1 MTFKLVESPMGSK
14 YIVLKKCWIFAPSDG
29 PKSLFQY
36 LFLTIIDNIYK
47 TVSSILLLRKVSNP
61 DNFGTVA
68 GISYISFIL
77 KDSKKKK
84 NGKMRAMRKIDRQR
98 DKKEVQNMLL
108 QELRFTGREF
118 YFRVTI
124 QFITLREERIVE
136 EIKGKKKMQN

>member
-14 YIVLKKCWIFAPSDG
+14 DIVLKKCWIFAPSDG

-84 NGKMRAMRKIDRQR
+84 RKNEGNEENRPSTG
-98 DKKEVQNMLL
+98 
-108 QELRFTGREF
+108 QERSTKYVASRTSLHW
-118 YFRVTI
+118 
-124 QFITLREERIVE
+124 
-136 EIKGKKKMQN
+136 